1 MNGFVIA
8 FAVVGI
14 VVACLAVLLF
24 GAWAI
29 SFYVTVA
36 VRSFK
41 YNLGE
46 YCKVQKEHIEAKS
59 AARKARLA
67 KTREQKLKQKE
78 ELLDSKLASQQ
89 RVFEMKKKAQEIK
102 QKESEAKVATSLGMD
117 ILPAEEISVQI
128 EDKKEKK
135 EKDKEIEE

>member
-1 MNGFVIA
+1 MDGFVIA

-14 VVACLAVLLF
+14 IVASLAVLLF

-59 AARKARLA
+59 AARKARLT

-102 QKESEAKVATSLGMD
+102 QKENEAEVANSLGMD
-117 ILPAEEISVQI
+117 ILPAEETKEKVK
-128 EDKKEKK
+128 DKKE
-135 EKDKEIEE
+135 EN